1 MLTVKK
7 GRRRKYIDYLQNCLL
22 ACIPV
27 VGFLLFT
34 LIPMFLSGYMSF
46 LDLKSPLLNEGSW
59 IGFANYHTILFG
71 EHAARFYR
79 SFLNVFIFWLNVP
92 LSMMLGIGISYI
104 LNTDVKGK
112 KFFRLVYFIPYVC
125 SLVAV
130 VLMFQMMYE
139 TNYGI
144 FNTVLRNL
152 GIEKIGWITTPQTFM
167 WSAMFMQTWKN
178 VGFCVILFS
187 AAMANVDGN
196 LYEACYLDGGSAGAA
211 FRKITLPAISPITYY
226 LLTVCTI
233 GALQTMGE
241 VQVLAA
247 VNGNNALD
255 GAHLT
260 PVLLIYDMAF
270 TFPNR
275 YGFGISAAASWILV
289 FFILILTRI
298 SAVLS
303 KRWVHYEF

>member
-112 KFFRLVYFIPYVC
+112 KFFR
-125 SLVAV
+125 
-130 VLMFQMMYE
+130 M
-139 TNYGI
+139 
-144 FNTVLRNL
+144 
-152 GIEKIGWITTPQTFM
+152 
-167 WSAMFMQTWKN
+167 
-178 VGFCVILFS
+178 
-187 AAMANVDGN
+187 
-196 LYEACYLDGGSAGAA
+196 
-211 FRKITLPAISPITYY
+211 
-226 LLTVCTI
+226 
-233 GALQTMGE
+233 
-241 VQVLAA
+241 
-247 VNGNNALD
+247 
-255 GAHLT
+255 
-260 PVLLIYDMAF
+260 
-270 TFPNR
+270 
-275 YGFGISAAASWILV
+275 
-289 FFILILTRI
+289 
-298 SAVLS
+298 
-303 KRWVHYEF
+303 